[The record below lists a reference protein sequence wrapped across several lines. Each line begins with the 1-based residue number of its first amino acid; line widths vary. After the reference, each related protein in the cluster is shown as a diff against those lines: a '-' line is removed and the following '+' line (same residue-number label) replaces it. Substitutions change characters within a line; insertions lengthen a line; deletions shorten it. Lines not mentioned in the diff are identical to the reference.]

1 MGFDIGSLFAGGV
14 DKIITAGG
22 NVMDELITSKEEE
35 GQLTISMEELKNA
48 KRQMELDFKLE
59 SKRQELSATETF
71 LSDRKSARDMYMK
84 DSSLQKTFALV
95 FLIFYCLISAG
106 MIAMIISMAFFSK
119 TIDLPEW
126 GVMLISSVFTGM
138 SMKVNTITDF
148 LFGGSKTSDDSA
160 ASVTQSFQQ
169 GNVK

>member
-14 DKIITAGG
+14 DKVITAGG

-48 KRQMELDFKLE
+48 RRQMELDFKLE

-84 DSSLQKTFALV
+84 DSSLQKTFAIV
-95 FLIFYCLISAG
+95 FLVFYCLISMG
-106 MIAMIISMAFFSK
+106 MITMIIAMTFFSK
-119 TIDLPEW
+119 TI
-126 GVMLISSVFTGM
+126 
-138 SMKVNTITDF
+138 
-148 LFGGSKTSDDSA
+148 
-160 ASVTQSFQQ
+160 
-169 GNVK
+169 